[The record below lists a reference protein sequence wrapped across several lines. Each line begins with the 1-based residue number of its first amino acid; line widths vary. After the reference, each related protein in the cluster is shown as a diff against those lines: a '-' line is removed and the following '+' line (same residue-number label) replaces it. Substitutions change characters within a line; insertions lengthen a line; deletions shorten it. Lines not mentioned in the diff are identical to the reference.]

1 MLALTFLVA
10 FTALVISIMAYK
22 KAGGS
27 SEDLKKQMDSIRQR
41 TNETLSKVESSFRG
55 EDKKAE

>member
-1 MLALTFLVA
+1 MIALTFLVA

-27 SEDLKKQMDSIRQR
+27 SADLKSQVDSIRLKM
-41 TNETLSKVESSFRG
+41 NETLSKVEKPFRG
-55 EDKKAE
+55 EDKKEG